1 MPVGAGRARLW
12 LERFLWA
19 AGFLALAAC
28 GASFL
33 SMRLYQTAQERAFEG
48 LLRTGSGG
56 SRPAKPAG
64 RARGAR
70 PAADVLD
77 PGFVARLEIP
87 RLGLSA
93 IVREGAGPRTLRVA
107 VGHVPGTALPGEN
120 GNVCLAAH
128 RDGLFRGLGTL
139 RAGDAVRLTTRGG
152 RYDYR
157 VDAARVVGPNDVAV
171 LSPTRRPRLT
181 LVTCYPFAWIG
192 PAPRRY
198 VVTAQAS
205 GAAMR

>member
-1 MPVGAGRARLW
+1 MKVWLRLGV
-12 LERFLWA
+12 ERVLWFG
-19 AGFLALAAC
+19 GFLALVFC
-28 GASFL
+28 GANL
-33 SMRLYQTAQERAFEG
+33 LAMRFYQTAQERAFEG
-48 LLRTGSGG
+48 LLRKGSGG
-56 SRPAKPAG
+56 SSPARAVARVAG
-64 RARGAR
+64 VR
-70 PAADVLD
+70 PAADALD

-87 RLGLSA
+87 RLRLSA
-93 IVREGAGPRTLRVA
+93 IVREGAGPRTLRLA
-107 VGHVPGTALPGEN
+107 VGHVPGTALPGET

-128 RDGLFRGLGTL
+128 RDGFFRGLGTL

-157 VDAARVVGPNDVAV
+157 VDAARVVGPADVAV
-171 LSPTRRPRLT
+171 LSPTRRPTLT

-198 VVTAQAS
+198 VVTARAS